1 MKRPSLIA
9 LAAYAVVAAA
19 WVTPPVRGYADTPT
33 DSRAAA
39 RPDTRFEGHVQPFVA
54 PGAAPVAPPAA
65 VAAAAKASSDA
76 KTRVP
81 AKAAKAASGAHAVL
95 KRRGAPRTPA
105 VSTARARASA
115 PDDAPF
121 AFRGIP
127 LGTTLAA
134 LRDTSMVRATPH
146 ESELLCETDI
156 AGGDIGMRIKSDASL
171 TVACRWAHRTHQG
184 WTPSRAVVDGVPALD
199 HILRFAHAS
208 ATEPLRLYEMSF
220 VVDGGTAFDL
230 RDLLASRYGKPRV
243 LGAPSLPLLVWDNGT
258 STITICLLPD
268 NQRATLTYML
278 KPAVPAGKGIDKTL
292 KISQFDEG

>member
-1 MKRPSLIA
+1 MKRPSPIA
-9 LAAYAVVAAA
+9 LAACAVVAAGA
-19 WVTPPVRGYADTPT
+19 VAFSAHAQAGTH
-33 DSRAAA
+33 
-39 RPDTRFEGHVQPFVA
+39 FEGNVQPFVA
-54 PGAAPVAPPAA
+54 PNVAPVAKPAA
-65 VAAAAKASSDA
+65 VATAPKASSDA
-76 KTRVP
+76 KASAPV
-81 AKAAKAASGAHAVL
+81 KAASAAHAVL
-95 KRRGAPRTPA
+95 KQRGAPKTPA
-105 VSTARARASA
+105 VTTARARAAA

-127 LGTTLAA
+127 LGITLAA
-134 LRDTSMVRATPH
+134 LRDTRMVRATPH

-184 WTPSRAVVDGVPALD
+184 WTPSRAVVDGVPAVD

-220 VVDGGTAFDL
+220 VVDGATAFDL

-268 NQRATLTYML
+268 SQRATLTYLL
-278 KPAVPAGKGIDKTL
+278 KPEVPTGKSNDKTL